1 MPGCKTKSMAG
12 TGSAAIATES
22 ADSKTGKLDQGV
34 PPPWSE
40 PPNRYPVPPSGPVKV
55 AAAYARVSSDRQE
68 KEQTIASQLEAL
80 TQAAQQRGYQLPPD
94 LLFLDDG
101 YSGARLDRPALDRLR
116 DLASEGG
123 CEAVLVYSPDR
134 LARNYAYQVV
144 VLEELQRA
152 GCAVIFLNHAFD
164 QSPEQQMLL
173 QMQGVFAEYER
184 ALIGERTRRGKLF
197 AARQGHPNWGGCATY
212 GYRLV
217 GKTDTLPQQLLIEDS
232 EATVVQQMYRWL
244 VEEQLSSHAIQK
256 RLTEQQ
262 VPTRA
267 QNTQGWCQSTVIEI
281 LRNPAYRGEAIYNR
295 YQARDAQRPRME
307 RGHKDR
313 HPGNLGGRQE
323 RSPEEWITVP
333 VPALVDPELWRLA
346 QEQLA
351 RNREKAT
358 RHNTKHDYLLRSLL
372 VCGQCGRRL
381 IGVWSA
387 GQGRYVCSAR
397 YPRTTAWACSGR
409 SVSAARVEAQ
419 VWDYVHDLLADKDL
433 LRARYEES
441 RGDPAIHPR
450 EEQERERIE
459 RKREAIGRE
468 VQRLIDAYQAG
479 AIQLAEL
486 QERRRRSEEQNQVLQ
501 RRWTEI
507 QQQRREREQEIRL
520 LQGLEAFCTSI
531 QEALVEPSFVTK
543 QKVLEL
549 VVDRIVVEDTKLT
562 IGQTGPI
569 GKYSTVSPGRG
580 SVMSRDIEVNKVFN
594 PERK

>member
-1 MPGCKTKSMAG
+1 MLGCKTKSVAG
-12 TGSAAIATES
+12 SGPAAIATES
-22 ADSKTGKLDQGV
+22 ANTKVGGLASGV
-34 PPPWSE
+34 LQPGSE
-40 PPNRYPVPPSGPVKV
+40 PANMDQLPPSRHVKV
-55 AAAYARVSSDRQE
+55 VAAYARVSSERQE
-68 KEQTIASQLEAL
+68 KEQTIASQLDAL

-94 LLFLDDG
+94 LLFVDDG

-116 DLASEGG
+116 DLVSEGG

-152 GCAVIFLNHAFD
+152 GCAVLFLNHAFG
-164 QSPEQQMLL
+164 QSPEEQMLL
-173 QMQGVFAEYER
+173 QIQGVFAEYER

-212 GYRLV
+212 GYRIMR
-217 GKTDTLPQQLLIEDS
+217 KTETAPQHLLIEES
-232 EATVVQQMYRWL
+232 EAAVVQQIYRWL

-262 VPTRA
+262 VPTRG

-281 LRNPAYRGEAIYNR
+281 LRNPIYKGEAIYNR
-295 YQARDAQRPRME
+295 YQAGDAHRPRMK
-307 RGHKDR
+307 RGHKDQP
-313 HPGNLGGRQE
+313 PGNLRSRQE
-323 RSPEEWITVP
+323 RPADEWITVP

-372 VCGQCGRRL
+372 VCGCCGRRL
-381 IGVWSA
+381 IGVWSAA

-397 YPRTTAWACSGR
+397 YPRTAAWACSGR

-419 VWDYVHDLLADKDL
+419 VWDYVHGLLADKDL
-433 LRARYEES
+433 LRTRYEES
-441 RGDPAIHPR
+441 RGDPAVQPR
-450 EEQERERIE
+450 EEQERERLE
-459 RKREAIGRE
+459 RKAEAIGRE

-479 AIQLAEL
+479 AVELTEL
-486 QERRRRSEEQNQVLQ
+486 QQRRRRSEEQNQVL
-501 RRWTEI
+501 RRRLAEI

-520 LQGLEAFCTSI
+520 LEGLEAFCASI
-531 QEALVEPSFVTK
+531 QEALVAPSFSTK
-543 QKVLEL
+543 QKMLEL
-549 VVDRIVVEDTKLT
+549 VLDCIVVEETKLT
-562 IGQTGPI
+562 IRHIVPTGPVRLR
-569 GKYSTVSPGRG
+569 TEPHPTENLR
-580 SVMSRDIEVNKVFN
+580 
-594 PERK
+594 